1 MANIEYFENKLIKD
15 ILLYIKNNKSFTEIA
30 SLYNKSIIILVE
42 QLLEI
47 GYILIEIYDI
57 DLEVVTKKI
66 NIGNTKILDYITL
79 KNQNKPT
86 SDLILEIIKINQQI
100 EHNIDT
106 NNTLSILEDQFNEN
120 QNINLNKKQ
129 LYAFNQFIQKKNL
142 FITGPGGTGKS
153 SVIKE
158 IIKYCKLNNIEIG
171 VTGTTGCAAILIGG
185 KTLHSYLG
193 IGLGTKTAKDL
204 YLNNRYKLSH
214 IIKKLKLIE
223 VLIIDEISMLDLE
236 LFEKISEYLS
246 LIRGHQNPFGNIQI
260 ILTGDFCQL
269 EPIIGN
275 YCFLSQVWLDLKL
288 EIIFLNKLI
297 RQKNDKVFQ
306 NILRELRYGI
316 CTDRTIE
323 ILKQCK
329 KIDIDENIKPTL
341 LYSKNIDVDKINNLE
356 YNKLIQNNN
365 KFMVYEIKLPE
376 IKKNHEKIKNWIKS
390 LDIPWMI
397 NLCVDAQIMI
407 TANINQDNE
416 IINGTRGIIIDVLKG
431 TVIIKT
437 ITNKLVT
444 INYHKCIYSE
454 DNDIYFNYM
463 PIKLAYAISIHK
475 SQGITLDAAEI
486 SIGKDIF
493 AAGQAYTALSRTKNL
508 NSIIIKDIDKQSF
521 IIKDSVFKFYINID
535 PKLKKFIEKN

>member
-1 MANIEYFENKLIKD
+1 
-15 ILLYIKNNKSFTEIA
+15 
-30 SLYNKSIIILVE
+30 
-42 QLLEI
+42 
-47 GYILIEIYDI
+47 
-57 DLEVVTKKI
+57 
-66 NIGNTKILDYITL
+66 
-79 KNQNKPT
+79 
-86 SDLILEIIKINQQI
+86 
-100 EHNIDT
+100 
-106 NNTLSILEDQFNEN
+106 
-120 QNINLNKKQ
+120 
-129 LYAFNQFIQKKNL
+129 
-142 FITGPGGTGKS
+142 
-153 SVIKE
+153 
-158 IIKYCKLNNIEIG
+158 
-171 VTGTTGCAAILIGG
+171 
-185 KTLHSYLG
+185 
-193 IGLGTKTAKDL
+193 
-204 YLNNRYKLSH
+204 
-214 IIKKLKLIE
+214 
-223 VLIIDEISMLDLE
+223 MLDLE

-416 IINGTRGIIIDVLKG
+416 IINGTRDIIIDVLKG